1 MTKEEGRRKREEG
14 RGKKEEGRRKKE
26 EKQFNF
32 FKLPI
37 PMPQSQC
44 PNPNAPCPMP
54 NAQCPMP
61 NYPLRLSMTI
71 EIQPS
76 INVKTA
82 IESRRA
88 ARSFKP
94 DPIPPA
100 ILAEILRLGVRSPS
114 GFNLQ
119 PWRFIVLQDPASKEK
134 LKACAFDQRQV
145 VEAPTV
151 LICCGDRRATGHENT
166 EAVIELGKAAGA
178 INDNLADYMR
188 QAIPQLF
195 EHRPCFESLET
206 WTNRHTMLAVA
217 HLMIAAKSFGVDSC
231 PMEGFVSAK
240 VKEAF
245 QIPEE
250 VDVCCLLPLGYAAAP
265 LKQYGGRFEV
275 TQVYYTESYGQAL
288 QVEI

>member
-1 MTKEEGRRKREEG
+1 MTKEEGRRKKEEG
-14 RGKKEEGRRKKE
+14 RRKKGEGRRKKE

-44 PNPNAPCPMP
+44 PMPC
-54 NAQCPMP
+54 AGQCPMP

-114 GFNLQ
+114 GYNLQ

-151 LICCGDRRATGHENT
+151 LICCGDRRATGQENT

-178 INDNLADYMR
+178 MNDNLAGYMR

-250 VDVCCLLPLGYAAAP
+250 VDVCCLLPLGYAAEP
-265 LKQYGGRFEV
+265 LKQYGGRFDV

>member
-1 MTKEEGRRKREEG
+1 MQTRDTKDFRLKLTPIPNSR
-14 RGKKEEGRRKKE
+14 
-26 EKQFNF
+26 
-32 FKLPI
+32 LPI
-37 PMPQSQC
+37 TDSQSFM
-44 PNPNAPCPMP
+44 A
-54 NAQCPMP
+54 
-61 NYPLRLSMTI
+61 I

-114 GFNLQ
+114 GYNLQ
-119 PWRFIVLQDPASKEK
+119 PWRFIVLKDPASKEK
-134 LKACAFDQRQV
+134 LKGCAFDQRQV
-145 VEAPTV
+145 VEAPIV
-151 LICCGDRRATGHENT
+151 LICCGDRRAAQPENT
-166 EAVIELGKAAGA
+166 EAVIELGKAVGGM
-178 INDNLADYMR
+178 NENLAGYMR

-195 EHRPCFESLET
+195 ENHPCFESVEA

-231 PMEGFVSAK
+231 PMEGFVAAK

-245 QIPEE
+245 QIPAE
-250 VDVCCLLPLGYAAAP
+250 VDVCCLLPLGYAAEP
-265 LKQYGGRFEV
+265 FKQYGGRFDV
-275 TQVYYTESYGQAL
+275 TQVYFSESYGEAL
-288 QVEI
+288 QVES